1 MNLALTSTN
10 TSCPGA
16 TNGSLQVN
24 VTGGVSPY
32 SYYYY
37 QDVSSGG
44 NDTLVNVDAENGY
57 GNFSSSG
64 SNYFYTSSYYSKSGN
79 YSFFN
84 NYDNYDYN
92 YFTYNTNID
101 LSTATTASLNFWQI
115 AKTEGGYDFCYIEYS
130 DDGGSN
136 WQSIPSTNYNGN
148 ASNYSGTTP
157 SFDEDSYTDWGISNN
172 TPSNNWWKEENFDL
186 SFLAGENDVRI
197 RFRLTSNSS
206 SYRYGLAVR

>member
-64 SNYFYTSSYYSKSGN
+64 SNYFYTSYYSKSVIIPFLVRQLHLIILPTIPMIYQLQPQLHLIFGK
-79 YSFFN
+79 
-84 NYDNYDYN
+84 
-92 YFTYNTNID
+92 
-101 LSTATTASLNFWQI
+101 SLKQKVDMTLLYGI
-115 AKTEGGYDFCYIEYS
+115 P

-136 WQSIPSTNYNGN
+136 WQSIPSTNYNGMPV
-148 ASNYSGTTP
+148 TIREQLPHLMKILTP
-157 SFDEDSYTDWGISNN
+157 IGVQQILILLIIGG
-172 TPSNNWWKEENFDL
+172 KKKIL
-186 SFLAGENDVRI
+186 I
-197 RFRLTSNSS
+197 
-206 SYRYGLAVR
+206 